1 MIQMDIPAAFVCSQI
16 FAYCARER
24 LKTEPVSWMGRDT
37 VIATLYAVA
46 VIGACGLYLFSG
58 WPEWEMM
65 YWARAV
71 RMDTANFGNPWL
83 ALVGP
88 LFLLALGASAMVGF
102 VLAHRWIA
110 QGRPQRV
117 LISLW
122 LGVAV
127 SLGMVLITPSAPML
141 IGHYQDYH
149 AYMMEAVGSGSAWS
163 YGVVSLGDWRFMV
176 PWAASGELLGRFGL
190 ITFFH
195 PAFFFPWVVDI
206 ALFFGSAFALSRW
219 FKQQPRL
226 TTQAVRA
233 VQQLPDASC
242 RQDSRA
248 FRAGGER
255 SASGRMTPPPAL

>member
-24 LKTEPVSWMGRDT
+24 LKTEPVSWTGRYT

-46 VIGACGLYLFSG
+46 VIGPCGLYLFSG

-88 LFLLALGASAMVGF
+88 LFLLALGAAAMVGF

-110 QGRPQRV
+110 QGRFRLV

-149 AYMMEAVGSGSAWS
+149 AYMTEAVRSGSEWS
-163 YGVVSLGDWRFMV
+163 YGVVLLGDWRFMV
-176 PWAASGELLGRFGL
+176 PWAASRELLGRFGL

-195 PAFFFPWVVDI
+195 PAFFFPWVIDI

-219 FKQQPRL
+219 FKQQPGL
-226 TTQAVRA
+226 TMHAVA
-233 VQQLPDASC
+233 VHQPPDAGR

-248 FRAGGER
+248 VRTGVDR
-255 SASGRMTPPPAL
+255 SASGGG